1 MISLY
6 VFTSRFKVK
15 GRSALGRNLWK
26 CRFVTGSLTFVSLQ
40 WGKIC
45 LSGIYIA
52 YMGSSQAISNSI
64 APQPRFFSSSVES
77 LGRHAVPSGF
87 DLGQKKPRF
96 RGYTVGY
103 SPRRPHIYITYIYVY
118 IINPSQKIMS
128 MNNLVYLKGI
138 LRRQT
143 STGSIW
149 ALLSPKSKRESTPDG
164 VDLTAFPF
172 YMWLVNWNL
181 GIQNT
186 LYIFAFSEISKA
198 FIREGSSSRFWD
210 TKEKRPTFL
219 WWPENGNLEKRY
231 I

>member
-103 SPRRPHIYITYIYVY
+103 SPRRPHIYITYIPLIGIYPVKYFSTKTPLVYSATKPY
-118 IINPSQKIMS
+118 IIPNWG
-128 MNNLVYLKGI
+128 VYCWI
-138 LRRQT
+138 Y
-143 STGSIW
+143 
-149 ALLSPKSKRESTPDG
+149 P
-164 VDLTAFPF
+164 PF
-172 YMWLVNWNL
+172 
-181 GIQNT
+181 GG
-186 LYIFAFSEISKA
+186 YI
-198 FIREGSSSRFWD
+198 
-210 TKEKRPTFL
+210 
-219 WWPENGNLEKRY
+219 
-231 I
+231 